1 MLSVPIA
8 NSPAPHGAPHSS
20 IDAVTHARIC
30 VLSMEHDDLDRAI
43 EAFAAANSHYDLT
56 VARLKKRKLR
66 IRDEIAGLLVA
77 PMVEA
82 DHG

>member
-8 NSPAPHGAPHSS
+8 NSPAPHGDSHGS
-20 IDAVTHARIC
+20 INTLTHARIC
-30 VLSMEHDDLDRAI
+30 VLSIEHDDLDSAI
-43 EAFAAANSHYDLT
+43 DVLSSANAHDDLT

-66 IRDEIAGLLVA
+66 IRDEIAGLLAA

-82 DHG
+82 NHG